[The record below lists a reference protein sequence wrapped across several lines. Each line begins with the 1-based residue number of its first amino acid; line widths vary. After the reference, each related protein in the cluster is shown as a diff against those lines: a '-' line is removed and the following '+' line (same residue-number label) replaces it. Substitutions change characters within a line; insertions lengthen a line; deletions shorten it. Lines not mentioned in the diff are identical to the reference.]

1 MHMEN
6 ESVFRWSELNPLCLL
21 LRLGKNF
28 LLILMAGLI
37 VVMLAAAALQTFHE
51 DEYTASATLS
61 VNVKSSSYSAVLAD
75 LSASSEIASTF
86 TQLFQSDMFRKL
98 VSSNLET
105 ETLSGTLSAS
115 VIPETNLLVL
125 KVTAASP
132 TDAYRTLQLMLEN
145 YDTLSE
151 HAFQN
156 IILKALNSP
165 TIPTAP
171 SNPVNLMSIC
181 KKGFVLGAG
190 VMIVILLFFA
200 IRGDTVQT
208 TAAFR
213 RKIDARLF
221 AVLHHEVKNKT
232 LKTKLK
238 RANKGLLIT
247 MPAAGFLFTE
257 EISRLAMK
265 VEYAAQKRGSKVL
278 LVASAAENEGKS
290 TVAANLALS
299 LAQSGKKVVI
309 IDADLHKAAQ
319 FKIFG
324 YKPKTELS
332 AMLRGKAPAALEHL
346 PQHNLYALFSTKTD
360 KQAAELLASD
370 QMTHLLESCRQ
381 SMDYIIIDTP
391 PMLPFSDVEILAGQA
406 DLSLLVVRQDGM
418 PAAAINDMADV
429 LRQGRADFLGCVF
442 NDVRSVPFSSSHPGY
457 GYYGYGYG
465 YGYQYGYG
473 GYRQS
478 RRHRNSQEQEEEN
491 GRA

>member
-1 MHMEN
+1 MET

-21 LRLGKNF
+21 LRLGRNF
-28 LLILMAGLI
+28 LLILMTGLI
-37 VVMLAAAALQTFHE
+37 VVMLAAAAVQTFHE
-51 DEYTASATLS
+51 NEYTASATLA
-61 VNVKSSSYSAVLAD
+61 VNVKSGSYSTVLAD

-86 TQLFQSDMFRKL
+86 TQLFQSDMFRQL
-98 VSSNLET
+98 AGSSLET
-105 ETLSGTLSAS
+105 GSLSGTLTAS
-115 VIPETNLLVL
+115 VIPETNLLTL
-125 KVTAASP
+125 SVTAASP
-132 TDAYRTLQLMLEN
+132 TDAFRTLQLMLEN
-145 YDTLSE
+145 YDTLSA

-156 IILKALNSP
+156 IILKELNSP
-165 TIPTAP
+165 TLPTAP
-171 SNPVNLMSIC
+171 SNPVNLGSIC

-190 VMIVILLFFA
+190 LMVVLLLLFA
-200 IRGDTVQT
+200 VRDDTVQT

-221 AVLHHEVKNKT
+221 AVLHHEEKNKT

-238 RANKGLLIT
+238 RANKGLLLT

-257 EISRLAMK
+257 EVSRLAMK
-265 VEYAAQKRGSKVL
+265 VEYAARKRGGKVL

-299 LAQSGKKVVI
+299 LAQSGKKVLL

-324 YKPKTELS
+324 HHPKAELS
-332 AMLRGKAPAALEHL
+332 AVLRGQEPAAPELL

-360 KQAAELLASD
+360 QRAAELLSSS
-370 QMTHLLESCRQ
+370 QMARLLADCRQ

-391 PMLPFSDVEILAGQA
+391 PMLPFSDVEILADQA
-406 DLSLLVVRQDGM
+406 DLSLLVVRQDTM
-418 PAAAINDMADV
+418 PAAAINDMADT

-457 GYYGYGYG
+457 GSYGYGYG
-465 YGYQYGYG
+465 YGYQSGYG

-478 RRHRNSQEQEEEN
+478 RRHRKSQEQEEEN

>member
-51 DEYTASATLS
+51 DEYTASATLA

-98 VSSNLET
+98 VSSSLET
-105 ETLSGTLSAS
+105 GTLSGTLSAS

-125 KVTAASP
+125 QVTAASP
-132 TDAYRTLQLMLEN
+132 TDAYRTLHLMLEN

-156 IILKALNSP
+156 IILKELNSP

-190 VMIVILLFFA
+190 LMIVMLLFFA
-200 IRGDTVQT
+200 IRSDTVQT

-213 RKIDARLF
+213 HKIDARLF

-257 EISRLAMK
+257 EISRLSMK

-299 LAQSGKKVVI
+299 LAQSGKKVLL

-324 YKPKTELS
+324 YKPRTELS
-332 AMLRGKAPAALEHL
+332 AMLRGQAPAALEHL
-346 PQHNLYALFSTKTD
+346 LQHNLYALFSTKTD
-360 KQAAELLASD
+360 KQAGELLASD
-370 QMTHLLESCRQ
+370 QMTQLLEACRQ

-406 DLSLLVVRQDGM
+406 DLSLLVVRQDTM
-418 PAAAINDMADV
+418 PAAAINDMADA

-442 NDVRSVPFSSSHPGY
+442 NDVRSAPFSSSHPGY

-465 YGYQYGYG
+465 YQYGYG
-473 GYRQS
+473 GYRQG
-478 RRHRNSQEQEEEN
+478 RRHRKSQEQEGEN